1 MDQQNPLPKISKPA
15 PVLKT
20 ALIVISAI
28 VVVLA
33 ALLAG
38 SVLNLNCPLGF
49 ITGQDNSYEAG
60 WLAASQKLEESGL
73 LRPEPNEIFTI
84 SGNITQI
91 SENQII
97 LKADQAVVNPLAT
110 QAPESRTITV
120 TSQTKIIKQ
129 TPKTPE
135 QLSAGDE
142 KFRNEMEKLLPGAT
156 PPSPPLPYVEE
167 EIKLSDLKTGDRISV
182 TSSVDIKFA
191 TVIEAAQIN
200 LISTAAGQTP
210 PAVPPQP

>member
-1 MDQQNPLPKISKPA
+1 MDQQNPLPKFSKPA
-15 PVLKT
+15 SALKI
-20 ALIVISAI
+20 ALIVVSAI
-28 VVVLA
+28 IVVLA
-33 ALLAG
+33 ALLAD
-38 SVLNLNCPLGF
+38 SVLNLNCPLGL
-49 ITGQDNSYEAG
+49 ITGQENSYEAG
-60 WLAASQKLEESGL
+60 WLAASQKLEESGF

-84 SGNITQI
+84 SGTVTQI
-91 SENQII
+91 SGKQII
-97 LKADQAVVNPLAT
+97 LKADQTVINPLAA
-110 QAPESRTITV
+110 QAPESRTVTV

-142 KFRNEMEKLLPGAT
+142 KFRNEMEKLEPGAT

-167 EIKLSDLKTGDRISV
+167 EIKSSDLKIGDRISV

-191 TVIEAAQIN
+191 TTIEAVQIN
-200 LISTAAGQTP
+200 VTPTVAEPTP